1 MQAVQNVFLNDI
13 FLAYFLYC
21 RFDPERFNENKVK
34 QRHPLASQ
42 PFGFAGKRKCPGY
55 RFAYYEAYVFL
66 TAIYRNF
73 KIELVEGQNVEMIHG
88 LVTTPKE
95 EIRIQVQSK
104 A

>member
-1 MQAVQNVFLNDI
+1 MSSVKVFLVFI
-13 FLAYFLYC
+13 LYG
-21 RFDPERFNENKVK
+21 RFDPERFSEDSVK
-34 QRHPLASQ
+34 SRHPLAFQ

-66 TAIYRNF
+66 SAIYRNF
-73 KIELVEGQNVEMIHG
+73 EVELVEGQKVEMIHG

-95 EIRIQVQSK
+95 EIWVKVQSK